1 MASEDDWYD
10 SSADDEL
17 ESAEESIRSMPL
29 YDEDG
34 VEIPDD
40 ELPWNNVSE
49 EESPDDA
56 SMDWML
62 DDSDESEES
71 NQSARLGISFP
82 LADNRSASERRKRI
96 AQSVREEAL
105 RRLELS
111 ARTTAE
117 FQTLINWYD
126 REEQSRMRR
135 ERRYES
141 LRGDAPLE
149 YGALSDGDSL
159 PVSMSQP
166 TFRQICRGEFDDYL
180 ANCLFEMHDLTDR
193 AHIRKIVKNLKLDHK
208 EIVYFL
214 GVRLY
219 STQKLAELR
228 GQSERNIRKVRDTV
242 RRRIH
247 RKLYEALM
255 ELEETGGELIHLEQ
269 DFLRIYTPTKRRISS
284 DDESV

>member
-1 MASEDDWYD
+1 
-10 SSADDEL
+10 
-17 ESAEESIRSMPL
+17 
-29 YDEDG
+29 
-34 VEIPDD
+34 
-40 ELPWNNVSE
+40 
-49 EESPDDA
+49 
-56 SMDWML
+56 
-62 DDSDESEES
+62 
-71 NQSARLGISFP
+71 
-82 LADNRSASERRKRI
+82 
-96 AQSVREEAL
+96 
-105 RRLELS
+105 
-111 ARTTAE
+111 
-117 FQTLINWYD
+117 
-126 REEQSRMRR
+126 MRR
-135 ERRYES
+135 ERRYEN

-149 YGALSDGDSL
+149 YDALSDGDIL
-159 PVSMSQP
+159 PISMSQP

-219 STQKLAELR
+219 STQKLADLR

-255 ELEETGGELIHLEQ
+255 ELAESGSELIHLEQ
-269 DFLRIYTPTKRRISS
+269 DFLRTYTPTKRGTSS

>member
-1 MASEDDWYD
+1 MVSEDDWYD

-17 ESAEESIRSMPL
+17 ESAEKSIRSMPL

-40 ELPWNNVSE
+40 ELPWNNVAV

-62 DDSDESEES
+62 DDSDEPEES
-71 NQSARLGISFP
+71 NQSAT
-82 LADNRSASERRKRI
+82 ADNRSASERRKRI

-105 RRLELS
+105 RRLELA
-111 ARTTAE
+111 ARTISD
-117 FQTLINWYD
+117 FQALVGWYD

-135 ERRYES
+135 ERRYEN
-141 LRGDAPLE
+141 LRGDTPLE
-149 YGALSDGDSL
+149 YDALSDGDIL
-159 PVSMSQP
+159 PMSMSQP

-193 AHIRKIVKNLKLDHK
+193 AHIHKIVKNLKLDHK

-219 STQKLAELR
+219 STQKLADLR

-255 ELEETGGELIHLEQ
+255 ELSESGGELIHMEQ
-269 DFLRIYTPTKRRISS
+269 DFLRTYTPTKRRASS

>member
-1 MASEDDWYD
+1 MVSGDDWYD
-10 SSADDEL
+10 SSADNDL

-40 ELPWNNVSE
+40 ELPWNNVPE
-49 EESPDDA
+49 DESSDDA

-71 NQSARLGISFP
+71 NQPAKT
-82 LADNRSASERRKRI
+82 DNCSASERRKRI

-117 FQTLINWYD
+117 FQTLVNWYD

-135 ERRYES
+135 ERRYEN
-141 LRGDAPLE
+141 LRGDTPLE
-149 YGALSDGDSL
+149 YDALSEGDIL
-159 PVSMSQP
+159 PISMSQP

-219 STQKLAELR
+219 STQKLADLR

-255 ELEETGGELIHLEQ
+255 ERAEHGGELIHMEQ
-269 DFLRIYTPTKRRISS
+269 DFLRTYTPTKRRTSS

>member
-1 MASEDDWYD
+1 MASEDDRYD
-10 SSADDEL
+10 PSTDDDL
-17 ESAEESIRSMPL
+17 ESAEESIRSMPI

-34 VEIPDD
+34 IEIPDD
-40 ELPWNNVSE
+40 ELPWNNVPE
-49 EESPDDA
+49 EENPDDA

-62 DDSDESEES
+62 DDSDES
-71 NQSARLGISFP
+71 NQSAKAGSYFP
-82 LADNRSASERRKRI
+82 HDETRFAAERKKRI

-117 FQTLINWYD
+117 FQTLVHWYD
-126 REEQSRMRR
+126 REEHSRMRR
-135 ERRYES
+135 ERRYEN

-149 YGALSDGDSL
+149 YDALSDGDIL
-159 PVSMSQP
+159 PISMSQP

-208 EIVYFL
+208 EIMYFL

-219 STQKLAELR
+219 STQKLANMR

-255 ELEETGGELIHLEQ
+255 KLAETGGELIHMEQ
-269 DFLRIYTPTKRRISS
+269 DFLCTYTPTKRRTSS

>member
-1 MASEDDWYD
+1 MAPDDDWYN
-10 SSADDEL
+10 SSVDDDL
-17 ESAEESIRSMPL
+17 ESAEESIRSMPI

-40 ELPWNNVSE
+40 DLPWNNVPE

-56 SMDWML
+56 SVYWML
-62 DDSDESEES
+62 DDSDEAEES
-71 NQSARLGISFP
+71 NQP
-82 LADNRSASERRKRI
+82 TKTDTRSTSERRKRI

-117 FQTLINWYD
+117 FQTLVHWYD

-135 ERRYES
+135 ERRYEN

-149 YGALSDGDSL
+149 YDALLDGDIL
-159 PVSMSQP
+159 PISMSQP

-193 AHIRKIVKNLKLDHK
+193 THIRKIVKNLKLDHK

-219 STQKLAELR
+219 STQKLADLR

-255 ELEETGGELIHLEQ
+255 ELAKSGSQLIHLEQ
-269 DFLRIYTPTKRRISS
+269 DFLRTYTPIKRRTSS
-284 DDESV
+284 DDESI